1 LTENVYLFIFEENDL
16 SPGNNMKKTIIFVL
30 IYSFQ
35 IFSFQGMVTKIFEND
50 FKTSTAPQKEKILN
64 SGNKFKKFEGV
75 YRFGPGNEMKIYIK
89 DSTLRALLPGQPE
102 YLLLPLGENTFQ
114 LKGLSGY
121 KMIFNLDENNKTISV
136 TSSQPNGDFKA
147 EKISD
152 EAAPPKE
159 EKTIVVPLS
168 KLKKF
173 EGEYEFGP
181 GNDMKISLKD
191 GTLKAYLKGQPEY
204 IMLPISEKE
213 FILKNMNGYKMIFLE
228 SEDGEVTEVISDQPN
243 GKFKAKKVN

>member
-1 LTENVYLFIFEENDL
+1 
-16 SPGNNMKKTIIFVL
+16 MKTIFIL
-30 IYSFQ
+30 ISIYSLQ
-35 IFSFQGMVTKIFEND
+35 IFSFQGMNTKIVENH
-50 FKTSTAPQKEKILN
+50 FKTLAASEKKIQT
-64 SGNKFKKFEGV
+64 SENKFKKFEGV
-75 YRFGPGNEMKIYIK
+75 YRFAPGNEMKVYIK
-89 DSTLRALLPGQPE
+89 DSTLKALLPGQPE
-102 YLLLPLGENTFQ
+102 YILLPLSENIFQ

-121 KMIFNLDENNKTISV
+121 KMIFNLNENNKIISV

-159 EKTIVVPLS
+159 EKIIILPMS

-181 GNDMKISLKD
+181 GNDMKISLKESN
-191 GTLKAYLKGQPEY
+191 LRAYLKGQPEY
-204 IMLPISEKE
+204 ILLPVSEKE
-213 FILKNMNGYKMIFLE
+213 FILKNMNGYKMIFE
-228 SEDGEVTEVISDQPN
+228 ENENGEVTDVISDQPN